1 MPAYAALSLDAGRLE
16 VAWQLDGDIFTM
28 SWTVRE
34 GPSVSAPKTHGF
46 GTTVIERMAESS
58 LGGPVDHDYAPS
70 VRIPAEAA
78 HDSGMK
84 PPAIPR

>member
-58 LGGPVDHDYAPS
+58 LVHRFRNS
-70 VRIPAEAA
+70 NHI
-78 HDSGMK
+78 K
-84 PPAIPR
+84 PPYRA